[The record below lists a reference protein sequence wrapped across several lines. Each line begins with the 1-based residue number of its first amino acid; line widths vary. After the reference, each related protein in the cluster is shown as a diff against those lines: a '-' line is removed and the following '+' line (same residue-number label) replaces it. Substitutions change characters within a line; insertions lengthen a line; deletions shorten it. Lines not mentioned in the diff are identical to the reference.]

1 MSRVILLLLL
11 LSCFGCGHS
20 GTGYD
25 PIMEPGMRFELFE
38 DKGWEI
44 IVEGRET
51 WRKYYKGG
59 NLPLQQYFPSKYTG
73 SDPFSKFNFFYAV
86 YQLDESNELA
96 LLVNFPYSFTRA
108 NSTKSIKCV
117 AISSQIISI
126 ATNRVDVSFDNSSAY
141 LLINQRKITGPEI
154 RYDKM
159 SRFENLMLWSQHI

>member
-1 MSRVILLLLL
+1 
-11 LSCFGCGHS
+11 
-20 GTGYD
+20 
-25 PIMEPGMRFELFE
+25 MRFELLE
-38 DKGWEI
+38 NNGWSILAET
-44 IVEGRET
+44 RET
-51 WRKYYKGG
+51 WKPHTGKYS
-59 NLPLQQYFPSKYTG
+59 PLQQYFSPKYMG
-73 SDPFSKFNFFYAV
+73 NDPFQKYNCFYAV
-86 YQLDESNELA
+86 YKLDESKELA

-108 NSTKSIKCV
+108 HSTKSIQCV